1 MTARKILSL
10 LSVFIMLAAFSAG
23 ALAQIIDEE
32 SPEIDDKKTKTTT
45 TQEVLTTLPTTAPGE
60 KVEEAAAIPVEN
72 VEAKQLAL
80 LIEELTVCVEMKDR
94 VMRLR
99 CYDDLSTEKGLMK
112 AAVKDLERQKLQTY
126 GFWQVTSEMD
136 QLGIETMFVS
146 QAPYN
151 KLSAPT
157 LQTKIP
163 VLNIRCRQGNT
174 DVYLDWKSPMNA
186 GRMFLK
192 DIYIFNRIDSN
203 EEQRMTWSL
212 SLDAFAAFSPDP
224 IGFIKTLRGMR
235 KLQLRVTPYGGVTET
250 LMFELGMLEQALD
263 VMVKRCYAE
272 GNSQDA
278 PAPTRR
284 QP

>member
-10 LSVFIMLAAFSAG
+10 LSVFVMLAAFSAG

-32 SPEIDDKKTKTTT
+32 SPAVDDKKTKTTT

-60 KVEEAAAIPVEN
+60 KIEETVIPTEN

-112 AAVKDLERQKLQTY
+112 PAVKELERQKLQSY
-126 GFWQVTSEMD
+126 GFWQVTSELD
-136 QLGIETMFVS
+136 QLGIETMFLS
-146 QAPYN
+146 QSPYN

-174 DVYLDWKSPMNA
+174 DVYLDWKSPLNA

-192 DIYIFNRIDSN
+192 DIYIFNRIDSD
-203 EEQRMTWSL
+203 EEGRMTWSL

-224 IGFIKTLRGMR
+224 IEFIKTLRGKR

-272 GNSQDA
+272 GSAQEP

-284 QP
+284 LP